1 MRRTAHLPKTSSI
14 DGTILD
20 FVSHLTKTDVS
31 DLPPLGETVNAD
43 ALRLL
48 RDHAFRGSVTFDYAS
63 CHINVSFSDPV
74 FVTVSD
80 VTL

>member
-1 MRRTAHLPKTSSI
+1 MRQTSHLRKTSSI
-14 DGTILD
+14 DGTILE
-20 FVSHLTKTDVS
+20 FVSELTKTDVS

-48 RDHAFRGSVTFDYAS
+48 RNHAFDGSLTFDYAT
-63 CHINVSFSDPV
+63 CHITVDYSDPV

-80 VTL
+80 MTL